1 MPLLF
6 DFGSTNLST
15 ILLEMLYRVPG
26 IIVAISFHE
35 CAHAYAAYKCGDPT
49 ARNLGRMTLNPLAH
63 FDPIG
68 LVMMLLVRFGWAKP
82 VPINTRN
89 FKNPRKDELIVSLAG
104 VATNLIIAFL
114 TLGVMYVLQ
123 VFTTVDSV
131 ILDNI
136 LSSMFFL
143 NLAFFVFNLL
153 PVPPLD
159 GYHVLQCILGRFTR
173 SAAGFK
179 FFYYFERYGFAVLI
193 AVLFIN
199 ANTGFMSAIVMKLWA
214 GMDAIYSAIFNLFL
228 SASSKVR

>member
-1 MPLLF
+1 
-6 DFGSTNLST
+6 
-15 ILLEMLYRVPG
+15 
-26 IIVAISFHE
+26 
-35 CAHAYAAYKCGDPT
+35 
-49 ARNLGRMTLNPLAH
+49 
-63 FDPIG
+63 
-68 LVMMLLVRFGWAKP
+68 
-82 VPINTRN
+82 
-89 FKNPRKDELIVSLAG
+89 
-104 VATNLIIAFL
+104 
-114 TLGVMYVLQ
+114 MYVLQ

-179 FFYYFERYGFAVLI
+179 FFYYFERYSFAVLI

-228 SASSKVR
+228 

>member
-1 MPLLF
+1 MLF

-68 LVMMLLVRFGWAKP
+68 IVMMLLVRFGWAKP

-114 TLGVMYVLQ
+114 TLGVMYILQ

-159 GYHVLQCILGRFTR
+159 GYHVLQCNLGRFTR

-228 SASSKVR
+228 

>member
-68 LVMMLLVRFGWAKP
+68 IVMMLLVRFGWAKP

-114 TLGVMYVLQ
+114 TLGVMYILQ

-159 GYHVLQCILGRFTR
+159 GYHVLQCIFVHQCKYRLYERNRDEALGWHGR
-173 SAAGFK
+173 
-179 FFYYFERYGFAVLI
+179 
-193 AVLFIN
+193 
-199 ANTGFMSAIVMKLWA
+199 
-214 GMDAIYSAIFNLFL
+214 NLFSHFQPVPVSVEPWHMKSI
-228 SASSKVR
+228 SASLKVR

>member
-15 ILLEMLYRVPG
+15 ILLEILYRVPG

-228 SASSKVR
+228 

>member
-1 MPLLF
+1 MLF

-114 TLGVMYVLQ
+114 TLGVMYILQ
-123 VFTTVDSV
+123 VFTAVDSV

-228 SASSKVR
+228 

>member
-82 VPINTRN
+82 VQINTRN

-228 SASSKVR
+228 

>member
-131 ILDNI
+131 TLDNI

-228 SASSKVR
+228 